1 MPGATGIEGR
11 IIGDAMTP
19 AATKVTRIET
29 SRWSL
34 GLAIGLLLA
43 SLAAAGAL
51 VPRLAPLSPY
61 KNAHAEAPPA
71 AAASRT
77 RGGLPSPE
85 HDPSPI
91 LPAIAVP
98 DTDLRP
104 GLLGDYYRLDERPAD
119 FSPLAVL
126 PPPAL
131 TRVDRQINFERSGG
145 AFALTDLRDGFTVR
159 WSGLVRVPRDGRYRF
174 FLRSDDGSR
183 LLIDDLVVVDNGGV
197 HELREA
203 SGEVDLKAGD
213 HEVLLEFFDHS
224 GPAAC
229 ALSWEGEGLRKDV
242 IPERALFHRR
252 SAERD

>member
-1 MPGATGIEGR
+1 
-11 IIGDAMTP
+11 MTP
-19 AATKVTRIET
+19 AATKETRIET

-51 VPRLAPLSPY
+51 VPRLAPHSPY
-61 KNAHAEAPPA
+61 KNTRAEAA
-71 AAASRT
+71 STAASQAR
-77 RGGLPSPE
+77 RERAPLE
-85 HDPSPI
+85 HDLSPI
-91 LPAIAVP
+91 LPAAAIS

-104 GLLGDYYRLDERPAD
+104 GLVGEYFRLDESPAD
-119 FSPLAVL
+119 FSPLAAL

-131 TRVDRQINFERSGG
+131 TRVDRQINFDRTDG

-159 WSGLVRVPRDGRYRF
+159 WTGLVRVPRDGRYRF

-183 LLIDDLVVVDNGGV
+183 LLIDDLVVVENGGV
-197 HELREA
+197 HEMREA
-203 SGEVDLKAGD
+203 SGEIDLKAGD
-213 HEVLLEFFDHS
+213 HELLLEFFDHS
-224 GPAAC
+224 GPAGC
-229 ALSWEGEGLRKDV
+229 ALSWESEGVGKDV